1 MSQGPLRLDIRP
13 TLRDRIRSI
22 DAELL
27 ELTRRR
33 EQLTALRSSVE
44 ATLNHEEAV
53 HGSADPMYL
62 APAIHPTS
70 SGRGLA
76 DLLIR
81 LLKAAGP
88 MTLEELKEAGAGW
101 PLLQGK
107 DQPGRSLNFA
117 LVGLQKGGHVKRL
130 QNGTW
135 ALAFDESRQ

>member
-1 MSQGPLRLDIRP
+1 MSQHPLRLDIRP
-13 TLRDRIRSI
+13 SLRDRIKSI

-33 EQLTALRSSVE
+33 EQLTALRGSVE

-53 HGSADPMYL
+53 HGNGDPVYL
-62 APAIHPTS
+62 APAIHPTN

-81 LLKAAGP
+81 LLKGGP
-88 MTLEELKEAGAGW
+88 MTLEELKNAGAGW

-107 DQPGRSLNFA
+107 EQPGRSLNFA

-130 QNGTW
+130 ENGAW
-135 ALAFDESRQ
+135 AVAFEDSRQP

>member
-1 MSQGPLRLDIRP
+1 MSESPVRLDIRP
-13 TLRDRIRSI
+13 ALRDRLKSI

-33 EQLTALRSSVE
+33 EQLTALRSSAE

-53 HGSADPMYL
+53 HGNADPMYL
-62 APAIHPTS
+62 APAIHPS
-70 SGRGLA
+70 NSGRGLA

-81 LLKAAGP
+81 LLKAGP
-88 MTLEELKEAGAGW
+88 MTLDELKNAGAGW

-117 LVGLQKGGHVKRL
+117 LVGLQKGGHVRRL
-130 QNGTW
+130 ENGAW
-135 ALAFDESRQ
+135 ALACDQIGQ